1 MGYYDDFEEKSYR
14 TEKKDNSSRTIFT
27 SLISAIIGGLIII
40 VSIPVLA
47 KFNLLPYD
55 VKEKDPGVV
64 EMVENEDGTKQRNVN
79 VNVTTDI
86 TKAVD
91 KVRDAVVGVIN
102 IQQGNMFVQDGEA
115 GTGSGVIYQ
124 KSGDKAFIV
133 TNNHVVEGASKV
145 EVSLSDGRR
154 ISAKVLGTDIYTDL
168 AVLEI
173 QSKYVKSVADLGNSG
188 SLKVGEPA
196 VAIGNPLSLNFS
208 GSVTQGIISGLER
221 TVPVDLDGNGTYDWE
236 VEVLQ
241 TDAAIN
247 PGNSGGAL
255 INIEGDVIGI
265 NSMKIRQEAVEGIGL
280 AIPMDIAKPIIS
292 SLQKHGEVHRP
303 YMGVELRSVG
313 EIPEHN
319 QRETLNLPMSVKDGI
334 VIMSVIQGSP
344 AEAAGIQKYDVVTK
358 LDGKEVSN
366 VIQLRKVLYQKEVGD
381 SMEVEYYRGG
391 KKLSTKMKLSKTQ
404 G

>member
-1 MGYYDDFEEKSYR
+1 
-14 TEKKDNSSRTIFT
+14 
-27 SLISAIIGGLIII
+27 
-40 VSIPVLA
+40 
-47 KFNLLPYD
+47 
-55 VKEKDPGVV
+55 
-64 EMVENEDGTKQRNVN
+64 
-79 VNVTTDI
+79 
-86 TKAVD
+86 
-91 KVRDAVVGVIN
+91 
-102 IQQGNMFVQDGEA
+102 NMFVQDGEA

-124 KSGDKAFIV
+124 MSGDKAFIV

-173 QSKYVKSVADLGNSG
+173 QSKYVKSVAELGNSG
-188 SLKVGEPA
+188 TLKVGEPA

-319 QRETLNLPMSVKDGI
+319 QRETLNLPVSVKDGI

-344 AEAAGIQKYDVVTK
+344 AEAAGLQKYDVVTK

>member
-1 MGYYDDFEEKSYR
+1 MGYYDDFEEKNYR
-14 TEKKDNSSRTIFT
+14 AEKKASSSRTILT
-27 SLISAIIGGLIII
+27 SFLSALVGGLVILI
-40 VSIPVLA
+40 SIPVLA
-47 KFNLLPYD
+47 NFNLLPYEIS
-55 VKEKDPGVV
+55 EKTPGVV
-64 EMVENEDGTKQRNVN
+64 EMNKDGVHEERNVK
-79 VNVTTDI
+79 VNVTTDT

-91 KVRDAVVGVIN
+91 KVREAVVGVIN
-102 IQQGNMFVQDGEA
+102 IQPGSMFSQGGEA

-124 KSGDKAFIV
+124 KTGDKAFIV
-133 TNNHVVEGASKV
+133 TNNHVVEGASSV

-154 ISAKVLGTDIYTDL
+154 VSAKVLGTDIYTDL

-173 QSKYVKSVADLGNSG
+173 PSKYVKKVADLGSSG

-196 VAIGNPLSLNFS
+196 IAIGNPLSLNFT

-221 TVPVDLDGNGTYDWE
+221 TIPVDLDGNGSYDWE

-255 INIEGDVIGI
+255 VNIEGDVIGI

-292 SLQKHGEVHRP
+292 SLQKYGEVHRP

-313 EIPEHN
+313 DIPEHA
-319 QRETLNLPMSVKDGI
+319 QRETLGLPASVKDGI
-334 VIMSVIQGSP
+334 VIMNVITGSP
-344 AEAAGIQKYDVVTK
+344 AETAKLQKYDVVTS
-358 LDGKEVSN
+358 LDGKPVSN
-366 VIQLRKVLYQKEVGD
+366 VIQLRKVLYQKEIGD
-381 SMEVEYYRGG
+381 EMTVEFYRAG